1 MNSIE
6 QLRSLKT
13 LTYREIRRFFRIW
26 QQALIPSVITTML
39 YFVIFG
45 SFIGSRIGS
54 MGGFEYMQFMAPG
67 LIMLAVITNSYSN
80 VVSSFYGN
88 KFSRSLEE
96 LLVSPMPTYLIL
108 IGFVAGGVARG
119 IIVGILV
126 LITSLFFTEIVV
138 QNIFLT
144 LLVII
149 LTAILFSLAG
159 LLNAIFADSF
169 DDINIVPTFILT
181 PLIYLGGVFYSIT
194 LLSETWQIIS
204 KLNPVLYMVNAF
216 RYGMLGVSDINVNF
230 AIGMIS
236 FFIIIFYTA
245 SLYIL
250 KKGIGIRD

>member
-67 LIMLAVITNSYSN
+67 LIMLAVITNSYPN

-138 QNIFLT
+138 QNISLT

>member
-108 IGFVAGGVARG
+108 IGFVAGGVASG

-138 QNIFLT
+138 QNISLT

>member
-138 QNIFLT
+138 QNISLT

>member
-1 MNSIE
+1 
-6 QLRSLKT
+6 
-13 LTYREIRRFFRIW
+13 
-26 QQALIPSVITTML
+26 
-39 YFVIFG
+39 
-45 SFIGSRIGS
+45 
-54 MGGFEYMQFMAPG
+54 MQFMAPG

-138 QNIFLT
+138 QNISLT

>member
-1 MNSIE
+1 
-6 QLRSLKT
+6 
-13 LTYREIRRFFRIW
+13 
-26 QQALIPSVITTML
+26 
-39 YFVIFG
+39 
-45 SFIGSRIGS
+45 
-54 MGGFEYMQFMAPG
+54 MAPG

-138 QNIFLT
+138 QNISLT

>member
-1 MNSIE
+1 
-6 QLRSLKT
+6 
-13 LTYREIRRFFRIW
+13 
-26 QQALIPSVITTML
+26 
-39 YFVIFG
+39 
-45 SFIGSRIGS
+45 
-54 MGGFEYMQFMAPG
+54 
-67 LIMLAVITNSYSN
+67 
-80 VVSSFYGN
+80 
-88 KFSRSLEE
+88 
-96 LLVSPMPTYLIL
+96 MPTYLIL

-149 LTAILFSLAG
+149 LTAILFSLGG

-194 LLSETWQIIS
+194 LLSDTWQLIS
-204 KLNPVLYMVNAF
+204 QLNPVLYMVNAF
-216 RYGMLGVSDINVNF
+216 RYGMLGVSDVNVTF
-230 AIGMIS
+230 SIAMIS
-236 FFIIIFYTA
+236 FFIIVFYTI

>member
-45 SFIGSRIGS
+45 TFIGSRIGS

-138 QNIFLT
+138 QNISLT

>member
-6 QLRSLKT
+6 QLRSLRT

>member
-126 LITSLFFTEIVV
+126 LVTSLFFTEIVV
-138 QNIFLT
+138 QNISLT

>member
-1 MNSIE
+1 
-6 QLRSLKT
+6 
-13 LTYREIRRFFRIW
+13 
-26 QQALIPSVITTML
+26 
-39 YFVIFG
+39 
-45 SFIGSRIGS
+45 
-54 MGGFEYMQFMAPG
+54 MAPG

-119 IIVGILV
+119 IIVGMLV

-144 LLVII
+144 LLVIV
-149 LTAILFSLAG
+149 LKSILFSLAG
-159 LLNAIFADSF
+159 LLNAVFADSF

-194 LLSETWQIIS
+194 LLSETWQFIS

-230 AIGMIS
+230 AILMIS
-236 FFIIIFYTA
+236 FFIIIFYTV

-250 KKGIGIRD
+250 KNGIGIRD